1 MNLIRAAALAATALL
16 ALAGCESA
24 PVKEATREVKSL
36 FQGKGG
42 EEDLAAGIREYED
55 GNYREAE
62 TRLQAALGAGLKAK
76 TDQAKAHKYLA
87 FTYCVTNREKPC
99 RDEFRR
105 ALDADPGFDLSPAE
119 AGHPIWGPVFRSVKG
134 KK

>member
-1 MNLIRAAALAATALL
+1 MNLSRAAAVAAAALLVLAA
-16 ALAGCESA
+16 CESA
-24 PVKEATREVKSL
+24 QVKEATREVKSL

-42 EEDLAAGIREYED
+42 EQDLSAGIREYEE

-62 TRLQAALGAGLKAK
+62 TRLQAALEAGLKAK
-76 TDQAKAHKYLA
+76 GDQVKAHKYLA
-87 FTYCVTNREKPC
+87 FTYCVTSREKPC
-99 RDEFRR
+99 RDEFRK
-105 ALDADPGFDLSPAE
+105 ALDVDPGFELTAAE

>member
-1 MNLIRAAALAATALL
+1 LNPARAAALAVLL
-16 ALAGCESA
+16 ALAACESA

-42 EEDLAAGIREYED
+42 EQDLSAGVREYEE
-55 GNYREAE
+55 GNYHEAQA
-62 TRLQAALGAGLKAK
+62 RLQAALDAGLKARP
-76 TDQAKAHKYLA
+76 DQVKAHKYLA
-87 FTYCVTNREKPC
+87 FTYCVTNREKQC

-105 ALDADPGFDLSPAE
+105 ALDVDPGFELTQAE
-119 AGHPIWGPVFRSVKG
+119 AGHPIWGPVFRSVKT

>member
-1 MNLIRAAALAATALL
+1 LNLIRAVAITVAMLLVLAA
-16 ALAGCESA
+16 CESA
-24 PVKEATREVKSL
+24 PVKDATRKVESL

-42 EEDLAAGIREYED
+42 EQDLSAGIREYEE

-62 TRLQAALGAGLKAK
+62 TLLQAALDAGLKSRA
-76 TDQAKAHKYLA
+76 DQVKAHKYLA
-87 FTYCVTNREKPC
+87 FTYCVTNREKQC

-105 ALDADPGFDLSPAE
+105 ALDVDPGFDLTAAE
-119 AGHPIWGPVFRSVKG
+119 SGHPIWGPVFRAVKG